1 MAATAIAG
9 MASSSC
15 TTRMQ
20 EAFSQE
26 GEEMMQYE
34 VEFICDIRQT
44 DRFRIS
50 SDDIIDDS
58 CLTVFVV
65 FETNVNAQNVNI
77 C

>member
-1 MAATAIAG
+1 MENAQ
-9 MASSSC
+9 
-15 TTRMQ
+15 TRMQ

-34 VEFICDIRQT
+34 VEFNGDIRQA
-44 DRFRIS
+44 DRFRYFQSTS
-50 SDDIIDDS
+50 SMTLAS
-58 CLTVFVV
+58 LFVV